1 MNILLEQMAEDLGVY
16 NYKGEEKNCWISR
29 VLYSGL
35 SCWIKT
41 ATLDTNSN
49 NGAKGVS
56 KKHVLLKCRP
66 ILEEFLCRYSG
77 QELYFRNEQ
86 SEEEAISLLRGRL
99 LAADEI
105 KTIGF
110 DSNII
115 LGSKKERRLTD
126 SIIRCYGEVLN
137 EGAYYSGVAM
147 FKNDIDSSFKEDPIQ
162 NSEEWF
168 ELFIKDLWWE
178 KIDDVGE
185 VEYFNPNKSVKN
197 IYECW
202 ESHIPEDVKG
212 IVLARRSINKYEY
225 DYLLI
230 RKGETVR
237 YHRLDSLNYE
247 LQIHRKIAILFRA
260 MVNNAVTSKAK
271 VCDQF
276 VLLSIFIKLPCFERL
291 QLETYAWPVNRID
304 NEYEWVIPIEL
315 WGLIKK
321 HIESLN
327 IKVYLEGSHG

>member
-1 MNILLEQMAEDLGVY
+1 MNTLLEQMAEDLGVY
-16 NYKGEEKNCWISR
+16 NYKDEEQNCWISR
-29 VLYSGL
+29 VIYSGL

-66 ILEEFLCRYSG
+66 ILEEFLCRYNE

-86 SEEEAISLLRGRL
+86 SKEEAISLLRRRL

-105 KTIGF
+105 KSIGF

-126 SIIRCYGEVLN
+126 SIIRCYGEVLK
-137 EGAYYSGVAM
+137 EDTYYLGVAM
-147 FKNDIDSSFKEDPIQ
+147 VKNDLDLGFKVDPIQ

-168 ELFIKDLWWE
+168 ELFIKELWWE
-178 KIDDVGE
+178 KFNDVRE
-185 VEYFNPNKSVKN
+185 VEYFNPNKRVKN

-202 ESHIPEDVKG
+202 ESHISADIKG
-212 IVLARRSINKYEY
+212 IVLARRNINKYEY
-225 DYLLI
+225 EYLLI
-230 RKGETVR
+230 RKGETVK

-260 MVNNAVTSKAK
+260 LANNAITSKCT
-271 VCDQF
+271 VYGQF
-276 VLLSIFIKLPCFERL
+276 VILSVFVKLPYFERL
-291 QLETYAWPVNRID
+291 QLETYAWPAHRID
-304 NEYEWVIPIEL
+304 NEFEWVIPIEL
-315 WGLIKK
+315 WGHVKK

-327 IKVYLEGSHG
+327 IEVYLEGSHG